1 MWNEGSRSLHWPKL
15 EMFRAIKANPI
26 KHMNHCKPHV
36 HLSRLQTWSCGIIT
50 WKLQALNAWLLAA
63 HCNAYGGMSC
73 GIITWKRQALNARLL
88 AAHCTAYGG
97 MSCGIITWSTLNC
110 IWWDVLWHHYLETSS
125 SKCLI
130 ACTNLCCIW

>member
-97 MSCGIITWSTLNC
+97 MSCGIITWKLQALNAWLLAPIYAAYGRMSC
-110 IWWDVLWHHYLETSS
+110 HQILKLG
-125 SKCLI
+125 L
-130 ACTNLCCIW
+130 